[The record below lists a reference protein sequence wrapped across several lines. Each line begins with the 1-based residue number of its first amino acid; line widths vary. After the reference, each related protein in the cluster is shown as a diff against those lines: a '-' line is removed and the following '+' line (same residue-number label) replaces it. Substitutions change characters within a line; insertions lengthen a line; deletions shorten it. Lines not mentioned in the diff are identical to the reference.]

1 VKLNPTIKMDRA
13 EYEGA
18 EHYQHKLSFAIS
30 RERIYSVVLHLDTG
44 DRHYKEERLSKTF
57 ISRNDSMQCF
67 DDLRYIRSLSP
78 QIAIEL
84 FKNYSSY

>member
-1 VKLNPTIKMDRA
+1 MDRA

-18 EHYQHKLSFAIS
+18 EHYQHILSFAIS

-44 DRHYKEERLSKTF
+44 DRNYKEERFYKPF
-57 ISRNDSMQCF
+57 MSRNDSMQCF
-67 DDLRYIRSLSP
+67 DDLRYIRNLSP
-78 QIAIEL
+78 QIANDL